1 MLFTFSYKFFLLYIT
16 SITFYYYHKKKYLKY
31 EGKGLPNNFCFR
43 KIRMINVIY
52 RCTKFWFFGRE
63 KWRKEWLIL
72 KERRNKKR
80 EGCLTGSLF
89 FLLVKHRIFAVKAK
103 KIVIIYLA
111 IYMLFSVMLLKCE
124 EHVIIDI
131 LLFLERYWNL
141 TWLINFFV
149 NVDCGLTCLYNNSD
163 IQRRI
168 LRYGEEEVKVKATS

>member
-1 MLFTFSYKFFLLYIT
+1 
-16 SITFYYYHKKKYLKY
+16 
-31 EGKGLPNNFCFR
+31 
-43 KIRMINVIY
+43 
-52 RCTKFWFFGRE
+52 
-63 KWRKEWLIL
+63 L

-141 TWLINFFV
+141 T
-149 NVDCGLTCLYNNSD
+149 
-163 IQRRI
+163 
-168 LRYGEEEVKVKATS
+168 